1 MLLQQADAATPY
13 NEYKQVSCEFSDRN
27 TTNSAMYFHH
37 HIMDLLLSAFV
48 KNNFKQYPV
57 YVYICISMM
66 LSLCYTPKCALKQGD
81 ENPARIIFP
90 TKPNQ
95 GIILPVFSRRKQGQ
109 QTKPM

>member
-1 MLLQQADAATPY
+1 
-13 NEYKQVSCEFSDRN
+13 
-27 TTNSAMYFHH
+27 
-37 HIMDLLLSAFV
+37 
-48 KNNFKQYPV
+48 
-57 YVYICISMM
+57 MM

-81 ENPARIIFP
+81 ENPARIMFP